1 MTVRNRT
8 NNLNR
13 MNPSIVVHA
22 GKLNR
27 KAVSRKSVGSTKYL
41 NSKRDEMP
49 ARQTLAKQAV
59 CYDISRLMLKDQPVE
74 EMCQHIV
81 NRLRQAWS
89 SSDSIL
95 PFIEVYNKCY
105 RFGLSAQAVKQKVCI
120 PVMVNGVTCGQVC
133 LYYDEGSPIQWED
146 EADFELLKN
155 VAEDL
160 GLWLKRQRLV
170 GAERDIFDRI
180 KMIEMGVHEHGSVI
194 LTDQEG
200 RIEYANQNFCS
211 ISKYSIEEVQ
221 GQNLRIINSGFH
233 DHTFI
238 QTFWNI
244 LKNGKIW
251 KGEFKNRAKD
261 GTFYW
266 VDATVIPILDHI
278 KGIPKQYVAIWT
290 DVTAY
295 KKLEQKMEMQ
305 VKELARSNDEL
316 EQFAY
321 VVTHDLQEPLRAINS
336 FVQLL
341 KKYCDDRLDTRA
353 NELIVH
359 AVAGTQRMQMLIDD
373 LLTYAQVNANQT
385 LVDVDCEQLL
395 TNVLTDLS
403 VIIGE
408 CHAEVEH
415 QKLPVIKG
423 ISFQFMQLF
432 TNLINNALKFQR
444 EQPPKIYIDVEE
456 NMDKWIFS
464 IRDNGIG
471 IEEQYLER
479 VFRVFQRLH
488 SRKEY
493 VGTGIGLAICKKVV
507 EHHGGRIWI
516 KSQPNVG
523 STVFFTIPKLT

>member
-8 NNLNR
+8 HNLNR
-13 MNPSIVVHA
+13 MSPSMVVHA

-27 KAVSRKSVGSTKYL
+27 KTAPRKSSSSAQCLG
-41 NSKRDEMP
+41 SKRDEVTMK
-49 ARQTLAKQAV
+49 QKIAKQAA

-81 NRLRQAWS
+81 NLLKQGWS
-89 SSDSIL
+89 SSDSVL
-95 PFIEVYNKCY
+95 PFIEVYNRCY
-105 RFGLSAQAVKQKVCI
+105 KFSRFTEAAKQKFCI
-120 PVMVNGVTCGQVC
+120 PVMVNGTICGQVC
-133 LYYDEGSPIQWED
+133 LFYDESSPVQWED
-146 EADFELLKN
+146 ENDFVLLKN

-160 GLWLKRQRLV
+160 GLWLERQRS
-170 GAERDIFDRI
+170 AEGGQDISDQTG
-180 KMIEMGVHEHGSVI
+180 MIEKGVHEHGSVI
-194 LTDQEG
+194 ITDQEG
-200 RIEYANQNFCS
+200 RIKYANQSFCL
-211 ISKYSIEEVQ
+211 ISKFSTEELL
-221 GQNLRIINSGFH
+221 GQNIRIINSGFH
-233 DHTFI
+233 DSAFI
-238 QTFWNI
+238 QTFWDT
-244 LKNGKIW
+244 LKNGRTW

-266 VDATVIPILDHI
+266 VDATVIPILD
-278 KGIPKQYVAIWT
+278 GIGAPKQYVSIWT

-341 KKYCDDRLDTRA
+341 KKYCDDHLDTRA
-353 NELIVH
+353 NELIAH

-385 LVDVDCEQLL
+385 LVDVDCELLL

-408 CHAEVEH
+408 CQAEVEH
-415 QKLPVIKG
+415 QKLPVIRG
-423 ISFQFMQLF
+423 IPFQFIQLF

-444 EQPPKIYIDVEE
+444 EQPPRICISVEE
-456 NMDKWIFS
+456 NSDKWIFS
-464 IRDNGIG
+464 VRDNGIG

-479 VFRVFQRLH
+479 IFRVFQRLH

-523 STVFFTIPKLT
+523 STVYFTITKLN

>member
-1 MTVRNRT
+1 M
-8 NNLNR
+8 
-13 MNPSIVVHA
+13 VVHA

-27 KAVSRKSVGSTKYL
+27 KSASRKSSSSAQYL
-41 NSKRDEMP
+41 ESKRDEMTV
-49 ARQTLAKQAV
+49 RQKIIKQAA
-59 CYDISRLMLKDQPVE
+59 CYDISRLMLKNQPVE
-74 EMCQHIV
+74 DMCQQIV
-81 NRLRQAWS
+81 NLLKQAWS
-89 SSDSIL
+89 SSDSVW
-95 PFIEVYNKCY
+95 PFIEVFNKCY
-105 RFGLSAQAVKQKVCI
+105 KFSMFAEAAKQKFCI
-120 PVMVNGVTCGQVC
+120 PVMVSGAICGQLC
-133 LYYDEGSPIQWED
+133 LFYDESSPVQWED
-146 EADFELLKN
+146 EDDFVLLNN

-160 GLWLKRQRLV
+160 GLWLERQRP
-170 GAERDIFDRI
+170 AEGGQNISDQTG
-180 KMIEMGVHEHGSVI
+180 MIEKGVHEHGCVI
-194 LTDQEG
+194 ITDQDG
-200 RIEYANQNFCS
+200 RIEYANQNFCL
-211 ISKYSIEEVQ
+211 ISKFPTEELL
-221 GQNLRIINSGFH
+221 GQNIRIINSGFH
-233 DHTFI
+233 DSAFI
-238 QTFWNI
+238 QTFWNT
-244 LKNGKIW
+244 LKSGKTW

-266 VDATVIPILDHI
+266 VDATVFPILD
-278 KGIPKQYVAIWT
+278 GSTEMPKRYVTIWT

-341 KKYCDDRLDTRA
+341 KKYCDEHLDVRA
-353 NELIVH
+353 NELIAH

-385 LVDVDCEQLL
+385 LVDVDCELL
-395 TNVLTDLS
+395 LANVLTDLS

-408 CHAEVEH
+408 CQAEVEH
-415 QKLPVIKG
+415 QKLPVIRG
-423 ISFQFMQLF
+423 IPFQFIQLF

-444 EQPPKIYIDVEE
+444 EQPPKICIGVQE
-456 NMDKWIFS
+456 NLDKWIFS
-464 IRDNGIG
+464 VSDNGIG

-479 VFRVFQRLH
+479 IFRVFQRLH

-523 STVFFTIPKLT
+523 STVYFTIPKLN